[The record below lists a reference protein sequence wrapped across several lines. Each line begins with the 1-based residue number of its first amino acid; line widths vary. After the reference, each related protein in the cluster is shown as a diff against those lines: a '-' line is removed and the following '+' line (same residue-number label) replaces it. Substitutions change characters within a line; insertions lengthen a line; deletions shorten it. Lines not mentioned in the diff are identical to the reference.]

1 MIVKKVKSL
10 YTISKKMNKNF
21 PNIIEAKPLENYKL
35 FLKFDDGINGEIELS
50 NLKGKGVFEYW
61 NDENNFKNFKIIDNI
76 IIWNDILDM
85 DSNAFYLKIIN
96 KTFEEYARD

>member
-1 MIVKKVKSL
+1 
-10 YTISKKMNKNF
+10 MNKNF

-50 NLKGKGVFEYW
+50 NLKGKGVFDYW